1 MNKSKLLITCFLLL
15 SLVVI
20 GGCSK
25 KVNDNTNSNNSTKAN
40 VSNSTAV
47 NTAKS
52 DTTSNTANSTTTS
65 STTSNT
71 ADSNAASDT
80 TSQTFTADDLKK
92 YNGQNGNPAY
102 VAVNGTVYDVTNA
115 KGWSNGSHQGLSAG
129 KDLTS
134 ELANSPHGD
143 SVLANLPVV
152 GTLK

>member
-1 MNKSKLLITCFLLL
+1 MNKSKLLIVCFLLL
-15 SLVVI
+15 SLMVI

-25 KVNDNTNSNNSTKAN
+25 KVNDNAS
-40 VSNSTAV
+40 SNSSTNTSV
-47 NTAKS
+47 NDNTA
-52 DTTSNTANSTTTS
+52 ASTTTS
-65 STTSNT
+65 DAASGTTATNTATSTT
-71 ADSNAASDT
+71 DSNAATDT
-80 TSQTFTADDLKK
+80 ANQSFTADELKQ

-129 KDLTS
+129 MDLTK